1 MDELHI
7 IIDWTSHFDIDFVN
21 SSIREFQLDLQAIH
35 FHQVLPNKKDV
46 LTSFYNTIVDD
57 FRGETPFRIY
67 IINDS
72 NPVYDYRH
80 TSKGKRV
87 VNTKLFDLKFYLR
100 NIVGG
105 YKIHG
110 TDNIQET
117 KNNLRCLGLF
127 QQYYKQKNFND
138 INHVFD
144 TLNSCPKLE
153 WMVMRNY
160 EQMPNNLLIDE
171 HLDIDMLVND
181 YFLVKNILDADSAT
195 DYFHNHH
202 KDAYDDGGNR
212 ILNYVYIN
220 NSKVLFDFRYIGDNY
235 YDIQFQKDMM
245 ASRIPFHN
253 LYIPDKTYHI
263 FSLIYHA
270 IIHKP
275 AISDTYTS
283 IFISYGIEP
292 QHINKPFLKAV
303 LDPFMKRHNYQYVQ
317 PEPSVG
323 FFIE

>member
-1 MDELHI
+1 MNELHI
-7 IIDWTSHFDIDFVN
+7 LIDWTSHFDIDFVN
-21 SSIREFQLDLQAIH
+21 SSICEFQLDVQNIH
-35 FHQVLPNKKDV
+35 YHEALPNKKDV
-46 LTSFYNTIVDD
+46 LSAFYNTIVDD

-87 VNTKLFDLKFYLR
+87 VNTKLFDLKVHLR

-127 QQYYKQKNFND
+127 QQYYNQKNFND

-171 HLDIDMLVND
+171 HLDIDLLVND

-195 DYFHNHH
+195 DHFHNSH

-220 NSKVLFDFRYIGDNY
+220 NSKVLFDFRFIGDNY

-253 LYIPDKTYHI
+253 LYIPDKTYHL

-270 IIHKP
+270 IIHKR
-275 AISDTYTS
+275 AISNTYTS

-292 QHINKPFLKAV
+292 QDINKPFLKAV
-303 LDPFMKRHNYQYVQ
+303 LDPFMKRHNYRYVK

-323 FFIE
+323 FFIQ

>member
-1 MDELHI
+1 M
-7 IIDWTSHFDIDFVN
+7 
-21 SSIREFQLDLQAIH
+21 
-35 FHQVLPNKKDV
+35 
-46 LTSFYNTIVDD
+46 
-57 FRGETPFRIY
+57 
-67 IINDS
+67 
-72 NPVYDYRH
+72 
-80 TSKGKRV
+80 
-87 VNTKLFDLKFYLR
+87 VNTKLFDLKVHLR

-171 HLDIDMLVND
+171 HLDIDLLVND

-195 DYFHNHH
+195 EYT
-202 KDAYDDGGNR
+202 YDDGGCR

-220 NSKVLFDFRYIGDNY
+220 NSMVLFDFRYIGDNY
-235 YDIQFQKDMM
+235 YDIQFQKD
-245 ASRIPFHN
+245 IFHK
-253 LYIPDKTYHI
+253 L
-263 FSLIYHA
+263 
-270 IIHKP
+270 
-275 AISDTYTS
+275 
-283 IFISYGIEP
+283 
-292 QHINKPFLKAV
+292 
-303 LDPFMKRHNYQYVQ
+303 
-317 PEPSVG
+317 
-323 FFIE
+323 FF